1 MLQHLRGVH
10 VLPPAFANIY
20 STDFIVAGH
29 QPNSISEAA
38 ITLAAAGLRSF
49 EIFEDFEW
57 ANKQPDINGIVIA
70 QFFPDVGDSVSPC
83 SDFHRVFQIEDGIE
97 FLVYPDVKEIGI
109 ERSEQTIDD
118 GIVEKMVAHREKK
131 GFVETVSGGKK
142 RDAILFLPVAVFDE
156 GGAEA
161 GRNQLLDLCDHAL
174 AFVAERKV
182 DACDPCADQG
192 I

>member
-20 STDFIVAGH
+20 GTDFIVTGH

-38 ITLAAAGLRSF
+38 ITLSTAGLRSF
-49 EIFEDFEW
+49 EIVEDFEW

-70 QFFPDVGDSVSPC
+70 QFFSDVSDSISPC

-109 ERSEQTIDD
+109 DRSEQTIDD
-118 GIVEKMVAHREKK
+118 GIVEKMVAHVEKK
-131 GFVETVSGGKK
+131 GLADVASGG
-142 RDAILFLPVAVFDE
+142 
-156 GGAEA
+156 
-161 GRNQLLDLCDHAL
+161 
-174 AFVAERKV
+174 RK
-182 DACDPCADQG
+182 
-192 I
+192 